1 MARLFV
7 PRVMLGRFLQSAIS
21 GRINAG
27 KWLCVCCTVSAV
39 MFRLAFW
46 VGSPVLLSAVLFFCV
61 RKPR

>member
-1 MARLFV
+1 
-7 PRVMLGRFLQSAIS
+7 MLGRFLQSAIS

-39 MFRLAFW
+39 LFRLAFW

-61 RKPR
+61 RKSR